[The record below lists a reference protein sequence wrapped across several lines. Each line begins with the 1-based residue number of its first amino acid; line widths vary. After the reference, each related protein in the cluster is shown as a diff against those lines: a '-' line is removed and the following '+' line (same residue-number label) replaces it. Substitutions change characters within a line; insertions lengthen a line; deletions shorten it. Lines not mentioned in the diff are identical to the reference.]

1 MNRCPKCEEDFT
13 NGVTCSKCGVI
24 FCFVCANISETNYR
38 KLGPNKQ
45 GTLLCKECKHG
56 APVGHSAGTPTP
68 SPADLVLEELRHG
81 IACINKSLLPLPGL
95 FQDVKYLKESF
106 ASFEQSI
113 FDLQTK
119 VITLNEKNDAL
130 ATRIITLESKP
141 DNTDNYL
148 QLEKK
153 VSSLN
158 QEISIKEQWLR
169 LNNLEIKGIPL
180 QKNENLFDIICAIG
194 IYIQYPIT
202 KEQINF
208 VSRVQSADKN
218 KPVIVCFTSRYTKEN
233 FIAKARSHRELT
245 ARDVGFHNNAGRVY
259 INDHLTRENKIL
271 LNQTKEVANGKGY
284 QFKWVQQC
292 KILVRKNETSPI
304 LHIQTS
310 EDLKKIQ

>member
-1 MNRCPKCEEDFT
+1 MHRCPKCEEDFT
-13 NGVTCSKCGVI
+13 NGVTCSRCGVI
-24 FCFVCANISETNYR
+24 YCFACANISESNYR
-38 KLGPNKQ
+38 KLGAAKQ
-45 GTLLCKECKHG
+45 GTLLCMGCKQGVPIGQSSG
-56 APVGHSAGTPTP
+56 APTPT
-68 SPADLVLEELRHG
+68 PADLVLEELRQG
-81 IACINKSLLPLPGL
+81 IERINKTLQPLPGL
-95 FQDVKYLKESF
+95 FK
-106 ASFEQSI
+106 
-113 FDLQTK
+113 T
-119 VITLNEKNDAL
+119 ITAL
-130 ATRIITLESKP
+130 ETKP
-141 DNTDNYL
+141 DNADNYL

-158 QEISIKEQWLR
+158 HEIAIKEQWLR
-169 LNNLEIKGIPL
+169 LNNLEIKGIPI
-180 QKNENLFDIICAIG
+180 QKNENLLNIICAISRH
-194 IYIQYPIT
+194 IQYPVT
-202 KEQINF
+202 NEQINF

-233 FIAKARSHRELT
+233 FIAKARLHKELT
-245 ARDVGFHNNAGRVY
+245 ASDIGFHNSASRVN